1 MTGPVTQPAAI
12 KTLLFD
18 LGGVIMDIRRQDC
31 IDALRGLGMAHP
43 EELLGDYAQKG
54 VFMLLESG
62 QISADGFRAELR
74 LMIDREVTDAEL
86 DEAFQRFLVGI
97 PRHRLAMLRS
107 LRRRYGV
114 YMLSNTNPI
123 MWEGRIAE
131 EFRQEGLELDDY
143 FDGVVTSFEAGSMK
157 PDEGIFIHA
166 IKRLGLDPATTLFVD
181 DSQANLDAAARLGFA
196 TALVEPGREVADAL
210 SSFLNL

>member
-1 MTGPVTQPAAI
+1 
-12 KTLLFD
+12 
-18 LGGVIMDIRRQDC
+18 
-31 IDALRGLGMAHP
+31 
-43 EELLGDYAQKG
+43 
-54 VFMLLESG
+54 MLLESG

-123 MWEGRIAE
+123 MWEGPHSR
-131 EFRQEGLELDDY
+131 
-143 FDGVVTSFEAGSMK
+143 GV
-157 PDEGIFIHA
+157 P
-166 IKRLGLDPATTLFVD
+166 
-181 DSQANLDAAARLGFA
+181 
-196 TALVEPGREVADAL
+196 PGRP
-210 SSFLNL
+210 